1 MCNVQSQNSQLL
13 TFIYEGALFVK
24 LYLVPFSNQVS
35 NLLLRNIF
43 LSIVFFSLGF
53 FTFCDFNLTLYY
65 YFTVTV
71 RSCTTMQVG
80 AYHNSQIQCT

>member
-1 MCNVQSQNSQLL
+1 MKQSQNSQLL

-43 LSIVFFSLGF
+43 LHMFSSLWVS
-53 FTFCDFNLTLYY
+53 LLS
-65 YFTVTV
+65 V
-71 RSCTTMQVG
+71 
-80 AYHNSQIQCT
+80 ILI